1 MLAGQ
6 AKYPNK
12 LFGALKYISP
22 AFCFR
27 DTDRLIRIIHMDE
40 VNKNIESNNRAE
52 KIKRQ
57 QEEEFAQGR
66 ANMYKL
72 PYLDL
77 ETTPVQ
83 IDALKDIE
91 EKIARKLGMAVIKK
105 SGTIIQIAILDPKN
119 KKFIALIKK
128 YEKSYKQVD
137 VFVVSKSGLEKL
149 WSNYSSIRTYEE
161 PITDRMKTS
170 AKNLEEFKDK
180 ITSVNAFADL
190 LEKISKTDA
199 TQAFDLMLGAALSL
213 DATDI
218 HIEPQETT
226 TIIRMKLDGILYE
239 VSEIDEHLYKLLL
252 SRIKLISKLKLNI
265 HDSPQEGRFSIT
277 FEKREI
283 EIRTSILPS
292 AYNEDI
298 ALRILD
304 PKHILSLENL
314 GLRKDLA
321 IILKDKL
328 KEPQGLI
335 LATGPTG
342 SGKTTTLYASI
353 NFLKNDTIKII
364 TIEDPIEYH
373 LEGITQTQTSPNDN
387 YTFESGLKAI
397 LRQDPSII
405 LISELRSLEAAESAL
420 QASLAGRKVLSTLH
434 TIDATAT
441 IPRLMDLGI
450 AATTISSALST
461 VIAQRLIRKLCVNCK
476 EKVSATNKQLKS
488 FKKILKNLP
497 KNIETPQF
505 TKNVFIY
512 SASKSGCMS
521 CRKTGYKGRLGIF
534 EIMII
539 TDLIKKKI
547 DEGPSETEMR
557 TYAKSYG
564 MTTLLQDAT
573 IKVLLGITS
582 IKEIERMLGEVK

>member
-1 MLAGQ
+1 MLARQ

-22 AFCFR
+22 AFRFR

-40 VNKNIESNNRAE
+40 VNKNIELNDRAE

-66 ANMYKL
+66 ANMYRL

-105 SGTIIQIAILDPKN
+105 SSTVIQIAILDPKN

-128 YEKSYKQVD
+128 FKKSYKQVD

-149 WSNYSSIRTYEE
+149 WSNYSSMRTYEE

-170 AKNLEEFKDK
+170 GKNLEEFKDK
-180 ITSVNAFADL
+180 ITSINAFADL

-292 AYNEDI
+292 AYNEDV

-304 PKHILSLENL
+304 PKHILSLESL
-314 GLRKDLA
+314 GLRKDLT

-342 SGKTTTLYASI
+342 SGKTTTLYAAI

-512 SASKSGCMS
+512 SASKSGCIS
-521 CRKTGYKGRLGIF
+521 CRKTGYRGRLGIF

-539 TDLIKKKI
+539 TNLIKKKI